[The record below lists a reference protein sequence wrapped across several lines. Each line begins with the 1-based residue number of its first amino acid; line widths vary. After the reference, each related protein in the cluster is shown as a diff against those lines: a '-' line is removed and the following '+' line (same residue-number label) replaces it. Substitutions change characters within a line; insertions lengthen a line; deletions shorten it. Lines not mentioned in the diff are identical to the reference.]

1 MPMSHHRLVASC
13 LLALVANVAT
23 AQTIRHVGQ
32 GFFPDIQPA
41 IDAASPGD
49 VVYVDAGVYGS
60 FQVDK
65 SLVITAAPSAL
76 VQILA
81 EVPTR
86 ITLLPHER
94 VHLAGLDFQV
104 PGIKLTGGIVS
115 MERCTVRT
123 DRSLELTHAILTMR
137 WSAAGAS
144 LASGVLVKDSYLL
157 ASDST
162 FSTSASGAATI
173 EHGAV
178 KLLGDSRCQLAL
190 CTLIGAWPSNSS
202 APWPSVA
209 LHASWA
215 DDTARSWLADCNL
228 QGGFHLSG
236 PQGPALVARANGAPH
251 VQLHRTQVSGY
262 AIGNVGSGMVASVHT
277 PVDMT
282 IGSTFTTT
290 MRGEPGHPLLFY
302 VGIDVAGPVQ
312 IPEVA
317 QPAFG
322 FLSTLIY
329 PLTPANAQG
338 EADFSF
344 VVPNNPSL
352 RHLVLFWRGLDMV
365 TLPWQAIPV
374 FVTVVQ

>member
-1 MPMSHHRLVASC
+1 MSHHRLVAAS
-13 LLALVANVAT
+13 LFAFVADAAT
-23 AQTIRHVGQ
+23 AQAIRHVGT

-49 VVYVDAGVYGS
+49 VVYVDAGTYGS
-60 FQVDK
+60 FHVDK
-65 SLVITAAPSAL
+65 PLVITAAPSAL
-76 VQILA
+76 VQVLSQ
-81 EVPTR
+81 VPTR

-94 VHLAGLDFQV
+94 VHLAGLDFQI
-104 PGIKLTGGIVS
+104 PGIYLTGGLVS

-123 DRSLELTHAILTMR
+123 DRGLQLDHTILTMR

-144 LASGVLVKDSYLL
+144 LASGVLVKDSYLC

-162 FSTSASGAATI
+162 FSTSAPGATTI

-190 CTLIGAWPSNSS
+190 CSLVGAWPTNST
-202 APWPSVA
+202 APWSSVA

-215 DDTARSWLADCNL
+215 GDSARSWLADCNL
-228 QGGFHLSG
+228 QGGFHLAG
-236 PQGPALVARANGAPH
+236 PQGPALVARAAGAPH
-251 VQLHRTQVSGY
+251 VQLHRTQVSGF
-262 AIGNVGSGMVASVHT
+262 AIGNIGSEAVASVHT

-312 IPEVA
+312 IPQVV

-329 PLTPANAQG
+329 PLTTANAQG

-365 TLPWQAIPV
+365 TVPWQAIPV
-374 FVTVVQ
+374 FVTVAQ